1 MKPKQDYFYYCNDGK
16 SIFRLDL
23 QPIELMFYGATSKRG
38 LAKSRIFKVLSQE
51 EFINEWIEYKSNTIR
66 P

>member
-1 MKPKQDYFYYCNDGK
+1 
-16 SIFRLDL
+16 
-23 QPIELMFYGATSKRG
+23 MFYGATSKEDQ
-38 LAKSRIFKVLSQE
+38 LKVESLKHLSQE

>member
-23 QPIELMFYGATSKRG
+23 QPIELMFYGATSKEDQ
-38 LAKSRIFKVLSQE
+38 LKVESLKHLSQE
-51 EFINEWIEYKSNTIR
+51 EFINEWIEYKRNTVR
-66 P
+66 Q

>member
-23 QPIELMFYGATSKRG
+23 QPIELMFYGATSKEDQ
-38 LAKSRIFKVLSQE
+38 LKVESLKHLSQE